1 MIAVFAI
8 TDGTDRQHHLY
19 VWTTLPQDVNGF
31 PQIVGTLIYGQL
43 LFLEET
49 LRSFLTVVHNLS
61 CLFQTVD
68 MISS

>member
-8 TDGTDRQHHLY
+8 TDGADGQHHLY

-61 CLFQTVD
+61 SLFQTVD
-68 MISS
+68 VISS